1 MLVASRNISLE
12 KGIAADG
19 SGVWSKW
26 VGVLLGGNADPP
38 PPSGLKGE
46 SGEGRGRGKS
56 VREGKGEE
64 RTFGEEVEGDL
75 AGVGEIEG
83 GTYRGLG
90 QRN

>member
-1 MLVASRNISLE
+1 MV
-12 KGIAADG
+12 ADG

-26 VGVLLGGNADPP
+26 VGVALGDNADPP
-38 PPSGLKGE
+38 SPSGLKGE
-46 SGEGRGRGKS
+46 SGEGRASRKGVK
-56 VREGKGEE
+56 EGKGEE

-83 GTYRGLG
+83 GAYRGLG